1 VLPCYTDRRALT
13 FWVSADY
20 PPHEQLPFPAE
31 SIRSHAVDNLNLAAS
46 YSTAQTEAAKLPHIP
61 HDKESLV
68 AHVESKSEIATTE
81 TKLNHHQKEDCGPS
95 HVKIP
100 STRIALSVDP
110 HALPYSLPQ
119 HHWDKK
125 TIFVSVASYCD
136 SECGATIRDL
146 FKHASKSLRVYVGV
160 AWQGNMVGDF
170 IGENEWRVGNSDNVI
185 AATSSGCSSTST
197 SSSSSSSQA
206 AESEGD
212 WGTALRSN
220 VRTAFIPSHQA
231 SGPVWARGVAFSLW
245 RGEDYYLQIDS
256 HMRFRPGWDRYL
268 VWQLERVREEEEMK
282 EIVGEMEA
290 GQEKKET
297 AGAKE
302 SDGLQSDSLLERS
315 ARKRRKRKKPVLTTY
330 PLGYELPNVIPDD
343 IRPTLLVTI
352 SLSISPHT
360 HGRSAVLFF
369 HYLYVLRLVLRA
381 ISFSSPLRSLFFI
394 VTLFFSQF
402 LPPYLSI
409 FLLLFYSTV
418 FLNSLQSSYR
428 FHILAFTL
436 RKKH

>member
-1 VLPCYTDRRALT
+1 MDRRALT

-20 PPHEQLPFPAE
+20 PPPEQPLFQAE
-31 SIRSHAVDNLNLAAS
+31 SIKSHAVDDLTAS
-46 YSTAQTEAAKLPHIP
+46 YSTTQTKATKLSPIP
-61 HDKESLV
+61 HDKVSLL
-68 AHVESKSEIATTE
+68 AHVELKSKIATTE

-110 HALPYSLPQ
+110 HVLPYSLPQ

-136 SECGATIRDL
+136 CECGATIRDL
-146 FKHASKSLRVYVGV
+146 FKRASKSLRVYVGV
-160 AWQGNMVGDF
+160 AWQGNMVRDF
-170 IGENEWRVGNSDNVI
+170 IGENEWRAGNSDNVI
-185 AATSSGCSSTST
+185 AAASSGCSSS

-206 AESEGD
+206 VESEGD

-282 EIVGEMEA
+282 EVVGEVEA
-290 GQEKKET
+290 GQEKKQTEGT
-297 AGAKE
+297 EE

-343 IRPTLLVTI
+343 IRPTLLVTTAHNI
-352 SLSISPHT
+352 LHHT
-360 HGRSAVLFF
+360 HGRSAVL
-369 HYLYVLRLVLRA
+369 
-381 ISFSSPLRSLFFI
+381 LF
-394 VTLFFSQF
+394 
-402 LPPYLSI
+402 
-409 FLLLFYSTV
+409 
-418 FLNSLQSSYR
+418 
-428 FHILAFTL
+428 
-436 RKKH
+436 